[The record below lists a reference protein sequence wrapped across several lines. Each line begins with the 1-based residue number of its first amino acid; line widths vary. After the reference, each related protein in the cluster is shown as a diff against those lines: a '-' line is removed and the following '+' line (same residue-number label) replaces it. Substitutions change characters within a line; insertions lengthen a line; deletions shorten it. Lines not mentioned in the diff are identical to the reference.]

1 MEVFSDYLN
10 FRDFS
15 FSFFGYTL
23 ENAALEH
30 FVFDGDGLMYN
41 HQAGIFYHSKSK
53 AFRTTHGQIILKS
66 ES

>member
-1 MEVFSDYLN
+1 MELFSDYLN

-41 HQAGIFYHSKSK
+41 HQACIFYHSKSK
-53 AFRTTHGQIILKS
+53 AF
-66 ES
+66 

>member
-15 FSFFGYTL
+15 FSFFLYTL

-30 FVFDGDGLMYN
+30 FGFDGDGLMYN
-41 HQAGIFYHSKSK
+41 HQACIFYQSKSK
-53 AFRTTHGQIILKS
+53 AF
-66 ES
+66 

>member
-53 AFRTTHGQIILKS
+53 AFWTTHGQIILKC